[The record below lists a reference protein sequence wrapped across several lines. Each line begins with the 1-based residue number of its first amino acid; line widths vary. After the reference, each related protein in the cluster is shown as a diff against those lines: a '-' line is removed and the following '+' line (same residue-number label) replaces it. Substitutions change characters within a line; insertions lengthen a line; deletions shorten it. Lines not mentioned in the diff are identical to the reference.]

1 MSKSH
6 HCVRSRRIWKNHTKI
21 YRNGGREYSSL
32 NVKEHDRY
40 GIVVE
45 DIRRYKGDTW
55 STGDYYRRSKQ
66 MTRNKGQ
73 SRNKYDE
80 KDCSNLATLVEN
92 TSPHI
97 LYIGLISIMTE
108 GLFQLLL
115 FFFNHI
121 VIFIVSNPCWE
132 LVLWLQILFCFSQD
146 DKTKLRSSRSSNIT
160 SPATAPSTATPSLS
174 ATWLPPMLRIT
185 LGPNL
190 ASVFRCS

>member
-1 MSKSH
+1 MPQDSFLVVLEEKAKLRLMSKSH

-40 GIVVE
+40 GIVVK

-92 TSPHI
+92 TSPHM

-115 FFFNHI
+115 FLLLIILLLLLLYNWECVCVCVWSSFLWKMKEWVDSKIYRN
-121 VIFIVSNPCWE
+121 VSLLISLDP
-132 LVLWLQILFCFSQD
+132 LVLVQLIND
-146 DKTKLRSSRSSNIT
+146 RK
-160 SPATAPSTATPSLS
+160 
-174 ATWLPPMLRIT
+174 
-185 LGPNL
+185 
-190 ASVFRCS
+190 